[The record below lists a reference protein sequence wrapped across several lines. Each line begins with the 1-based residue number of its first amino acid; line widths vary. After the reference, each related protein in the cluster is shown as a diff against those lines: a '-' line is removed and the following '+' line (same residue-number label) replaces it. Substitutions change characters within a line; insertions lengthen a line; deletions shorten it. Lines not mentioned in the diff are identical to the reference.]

1 MADNRQRIILVV
13 SNDLSC
19 DARVHKMATTLM
31 NTGYSVLVLG
41 RKLPQSLPLSE
52 MPYEQRRLR
61 FLCNRGALFY
71 AEMNIRFFFFLLFR
85 KFELATANDLDTLL
99 AVYCATKI
107 RRKAIVYDSHEYF
120 TEVPELQQ
128 RPRVKKIWL
137 SLERRIFPKLRYT
150 MTVCKSIAKAY
161 QQTYHTNV
169 EVVRNVPF
177 LQATQAIPANLQL
190 PSKHVVL
197 YQGALNLGR
206 GLEMLIES
214 MQFLTDVCLLLVGD
228 GDKAMELKQLA
239 KEKAVSEKVI
249 FIGKIPFENLPSYTQ
264 LATIG
269 VSVEEDTG
277 YNYRYA
283 LPNKL
288 FDYIHAGKPVLVSDL
303 PEMKNIV
310 ETYRCGE
317 VLQNRTPEL
326 VARQIQTLL
335 QNTSQLQFYAE
346 QSRKA
351 SQELC
356 WQREEEKI
364 LQLYRNSLNFN

>member
-1 MADNRQRIILVV
+1 MANNRQRIILVV
-13 SNDLSC
+13 SNDLSY
-19 DARVHKMATTLM
+19 DARVHKMATTLT
-31 NTGYSVLVLG
+31 NAGYSVLVLG
-41 RKLPQSLPLSE
+41 RKLRQSLPLSE

-99 AVYCATKI
+99 GVYCATKI
-107 RRKAIVYDSHEYF
+107 RRKSIVYDSHEYF

-128 RPRVKKIWL
+128 RPRIKNIWL
-137 SLERRIFPKLRYT
+137 KIEQRIFPKLRYV
-150 MTVCKSIAKAY
+150 MTVCNSIAKIY

-169 EVVRNVPF
+169 EVVKNVPF
-177 LQATQAIPANLQL
+177 LQSAQAISANLQL

-228 GDKAMELKQLA
+228 GDKTMELKQLA
-239 KEKAVSEKVI
+239 QEKSVSDKVI
-249 FIGKIPFENLPSYTQ
+249 FTGKIPFEKLPSYTQ

-269 VSVEEDTG
+269 VSVEEDLG
-277 YNYRYA
+277 ENYRYA

-303 PEMKNIV
+303 PEMKRIV

-317 VLQNRTPEL
+317 VLQSRNPQC
-326 VARQIQTLL
+326 VAQQIQTLL
-335 QNTSQLQFYAE
+335 QNPSQLQSYAE

-351 SQELC
+351 AEDLC

>member
-1 MADNRQRIILVV
+1 MANNRQRIILVV

-19 DARVHKMATTLM
+19 DARVHKMATTLT
-31 NTGYSVLVLG
+31 NAGYSVPVLG

-85 KFELATANDLDTLL
+85 KFDLATANDLDTLL

-107 RRKAIVYDSHEYF
+107 RRKALVYDSHEYY

-128 RPRVKKIWL
+128 RPRVKRIWQGI
-137 SLERRIFPKLRYT
+137 ERRIFPKLRNA
-150 MTVCKSIAKAY
+150 MTVCESIAKIY
-161 QQTYHTNV
+161 QQKYHTNV

-177 LQATQAIPANLQL
+177 LQSAQFASANLQL

-214 MQFLTDVCLLLVGD
+214 MQFMTDVCLLLVGD
-228 GDKAMELKQLA
+228 GDKMVELKQLA
-239 KEKAVSEKVI
+239 QEKGVTEKVI
-249 FIGKIPFENLPSYTQ
+249 FTGKIPFEKLPSYTQ

-269 VSVEEDTG
+269 VSVEEDWG
-277 YNYRYA
+277 ENYRYA

-303 PEMKNIV
+303 PEMRNVV

-317 VLQNRTPEL
+317 VLQNRMPEL
-326 VARQIQTLL
+326 VARQIQSLL
-335 QNTSQLQFYAE
+335 QNTTQLQFYAE

>member
-1 MADNRQRIILVV
+1 MTNNRQRIILVV

-19 DARVHKMATTLM
+19 DARVHKMATTLT
-31 NTGYSVLVLG
+31 NARYSVLVLG

-61 FLCNRGALFY
+61 FLCNKGALFY

-85 KFELATANDLDTLL
+85 KFDLATANDLDTLL

-107 RRKAIVYDSHEYF
+107 RRKALVYDSHEYF

-128 RPRVKKIWL
+128 RPRVKRIWQGI
-137 SLERRIFPKLRYT
+137 ERRIFPKLRNA
-150 MTVCKSIAKAY
+150 MTVCESIAKIY
-161 QQTYHTNV
+161 QQKYHTNV

-177 LQATQAIPANLQL
+177 LQSTQIVSVNLQL

-214 MQFLTDVCLLLVGD
+214 MQFMTDVCLLLVGD
-228 GDKAMELKQLA
+228 GDKMVELKQLTQ
-239 KEKAVSEKVI
+239 EKGVTEKVI
-249 FIGKIPFENLPSYTQ
+249 FTGKIPFEKLPSYTQ

-269 VSVEEDTG
+269 VSVEEDLG
-277 YNYRYA
+277 DNYRYA

-288 FDYIHAGKPVLVSDL
+288 FDYIHARKPVLVSDL
-303 PEMKNIV
+303 PEMRNIV

-317 VLQNRTPEL
+317 VLQNRAPEL
-326 VARQIQTLL
+326 VARQIQSLL
-335 QNTSQLQFYAE
+335 QNTSQLQIYAQ

-351 SQELC
+351 SEELC

>member
-1 MADNRQRIILVV
+1 MTNNRQRIILVV

-19 DARVHKMATTLM
+19 DARVHKMATTLT
-31 NTGYSVLVLG
+31 NAGYSVLVLG

-71 AEMNIRFFFFLLFR
+71 AEMNIRSFFFLLFR
-85 KFELATANDLDTLL
+85 KFDLATANDLDTLL

-107 RRKAIVYDSHEYF
+107 RRKALVYDSHEYF

-128 RPRVKKIWL
+128 RPRVKRIWQGI
-137 SLERRIFPKLRYT
+137 ERRIFPKLRYT
-150 MTVCKSIAKAY
+150 MTVCDSIAKIY
-161 QQTYHTNV
+161 QQKYHTNV

-177 LQATQAIPANLQL
+177 LQSAQIVYVNLQL

-228 GDKAMELKQLA
+228 GDKMVELKQLA
-239 KEKAVSEKVI
+239 QEKGVTEKVI
-249 FIGKIPFENLPSYTQ
+249 FTRKIPFEKLPSYTQ

-269 VSVEEDTG
+269 VSVEEDLG
-277 YNYRYA
+277 DNYRYA

-303 PEMKNIV
+303 PEMRNIV

-317 VLQNRTPEL
+317 VLQNRMPEL
-326 VARQIQTLL
+326 VARQIQSLL
-335 QNTSQLQFYAE
+335 QNTSQLQIYAQ

-351 SQELC
+351 SEELC

>member
-1 MADNRQRIILVV
+1 MANNRQRIILVV

-19 DARVHKMATTLM
+19 DARVHKMATTLT
-31 NTGYSVLVLG
+31 NAGYSVLVLG

-85 KFELATANDLDTLL
+85 KFDLATANDLDTLL

-107 RRKAIVYDSHEYF
+107 RRKALVYDSHEYF

-128 RPRVKKIWL
+128 RPRVKRIWQGI
-137 SLERRIFPKLRYT
+137 ERRIFPKLRNA
-150 MTVCKSIAKAY
+150 MTVCESIAKIY
-161 QQTYHTNV
+161 QQKYHINV

-177 LQATQAIPANLQL
+177 LQSAQIVSVNLQL

-228 GDKAMELKQLA
+228 GDKMVELKQLA
-239 KEKAVSEKVI
+239 QEKGVTEKVI
-249 FIGKIPFENLPSYTQ
+249 FTGKIPFEKLPSYTQ

-269 VSVEEDTG
+269 VSVEEDLG
-277 YNYRYA
+277 DNYRYA

-288 FDYIHAGKPVLVSDL
+288 FDYIHAGKTVLVSDL
-303 PEMKNIV
+303 PEMRNIV

-326 VARQIQTLL
+326 VARQIQSLL
-335 QNTSQLQFYAE
+335 QNISQLQIYAQ

-351 SQELC
+351 SEELC

>member
-19 DARVHKMATTLM
+19 DARVHKMAATLT
-31 NTGYSVLVLG
+31 NAGFSVLVLG
-41 RKLPQSLPLSE
+41 RKLRQSLPLSE

-99 AVYCATKI
+99 GVYCATKI
-107 RRKAIVYDSHEYF
+107 RRKSIVYDSHEYF

-128 RPRVKKIWL
+128 RPRIKNIWL
-137 SLERRIFPKLRYT
+137 KIEQRIFPKLRYV
-150 MTVCKSIAKAY
+150 MTVCNSIAKIY

-169 EVVRNVPF
+169 EVVKNVPF
-177 LQATQAIPANLQL
+177 LQSAQAISANLQL

-228 GDKAMELKQLA
+228 GDKTMELKQLA
-239 KEKAVSEKVI
+239 QEKSVSDKVI
-249 FIGKIPFENLPSYTQ
+249 FIGRIPFEKLPSYTQ

-269 VSVEEDTG
+269 VSVEEDLG
-277 YNYRYA
+277 ENYRYA

-288 FDYIHAGKPVLVSDL
+288 FDYIHAGKSVLVSDL
-303 PEMKNIV
+303 PEMKRIV

-317 VLQNRTPEL
+317 VLQSRNPQC
-326 VARQIQTLL
+326 VAQQIQTLL
-335 QNTSQLQFYAE
+335 QNPSQLQSYAE

-351 SQELC
+351 AEDLC